1 MVIFGPPG
9 AGKGTQAGRIAGRFG
24 VPHIATGDLLRDA
37 VARGTELGVKANG
50 FMERGEL
57 VPDEIV
63 VGIVEERLRRPDCKR
78 GFVLDG
84 FPRTLAQ
91 AKALDKILEKLEARI
106 DAVIDLETSEGE
118 IVKRLSNRR
127 VCRVC
132 GAVYHLIF
140 NPPKNSERCDRCGG
154 ELYQREDDREEVIKR
169 RLQVYRMQTRPII
182 DYYQERGVLI
192 TVDGN
197 RSIEEVSKSISELLE
212 KLCACARRSV
222 RYLSFIPPP
231 VESLSA
237 LDFLWENE
245 LLRETKKSNE

>member
-1 MVIFGPPG
+1 MALHLIIFGSPG
-9 AGKGTQAGRIAGRFG
+9 AGKGTQADRIARKFG

-37 VARGTELGVKANG
+37 VARGTELGVKARE
-50 FMERGEL
+50 FMERGQL
-57 VPDEIV
+57 VPDELV
-63 VGIVEERLRRPDCKR
+63 VGMIEERLRRLDCKR

-91 AKALDKILEKLEARI
+91 AKALDEILKKLEARI
-106 DAVIDLETSEGE
+106 DAVINLETSEGE

-169 RLQVYRMQTRPII
+169 RIQVYQMQTRSII
-182 DYYQERGVLI
+182 EYYQERGVLI

-197 RSIEEVSKSISELLE
+197 RSIGKLLE
-212 KLCACARRSV
+212 GIKSDR
-222 RYLSFIPPP
+222 P
-231 VESLSA
+231 
-237 LDFLWENE
+237 
-245 LLRETKKSNE
+245 REKH